1 MIKFTQQGS
10 VVVEQKRRSAV
21 NSSTR
26 GDIDLR
32 LNKIPVK
39 LHPAVNR
46 IAFELASGFGWEC
59 SADLDF
65 VNSDD
70 TRIVS
75 FARLALVAM
84 GGLQDYCMDEWG
96 TGLNDLVDE
105 A

>member
-1 MIKFTQQGS
+1 MMKFTQQGS
-10 VVVEQKRRSAV
+10 VVVEQKRRNMVELSDRAE
-21 NSSTR
+21 
-26 GDIDLR
+26 IDLR
-32 LNKIPVK
+32 LSKIPVELK
-39 LHPAVNR
+39 PAVNR

-70 TRIVS
+70 TRIIS

-84 GGLQDYCMDEWG
+84 GELQDYCMDEWG
-96 TGLNDLVDE
+96 TSLNELVDN